1 MKESRSRSE
10 GIATGLLLALVVAV
24 AGTTASGC
32 GGGGDTG
39 SVDETAGS
47 TATGGSQAKSSATG
61 STSGANQGGTSGAA
75 STTAPKAAATTTT
88 PSTTAPAATA
98 STTAPATTAP
108 AATTMS
114 APAPAPARTG
124 SIVPLYSLPS
134 DPAWAALI
142 AAKKAHASVPVIA
155 VINPNSGPGTAAR
168 SDYMTGVGKLTGAGV
183 KVAGYVATG
192 YGKRSVA
199 EVKADIDRWRN
210 LYPEAKAIF
219 FDEMANTPGLESHY
233 SGLTSY
239 AKGKGIDYTIGNPGV
254 DSTPGY
260 VGTVDTILIVE
271 CAGLPSADKLAGWHA
286 SHPREAFGIIP
297 HSVPSLDA
305 GFVAMAKSHVAYIF
319 LQNDVMPNPWDTL
332 PPYFDA
338 LLAALS

>member
-1 MKESRSRSE
+1 MKESCSRSK
-10 GIATGLLLALVVAV
+10 GTAKGLILALVVAV

-32 GGGGDTG
+32 GGGGDPG

-47 TATGGSQAKSSATG
+47 TSTGGSQSKSSATG
-61 STSGANQGGTSGAA
+61 STSAANQGGTSGAA
-75 STTAPKAAATTTT
+75 STTAPKATT
-88 PSTTAPAATA
+88 TTAPAATA

-114 APAPAPARTG
+114 APAPAPAARTG

-168 SDYMTGVGKLTGAGV
+168 SDYMAGVGRLTGAGV

-192 YGKRSVA
+192 YGKRAVA

-219 FDEMANTPGLESHY
+219 FDEMANNPGLESHY
-233 SGLTSY
+233 SSLTSY

-254 DSTPGY
+254 DSKPSY

-271 CAGLPSADKLAGWHA
+271 SAGLPSADKLAGWHE

-319 LQNDVMPNPWDTL
+319 VQNDVMPNPWDTL

>member
-1 MKESRSRSE
+1 M
-10 GIATGLLLALVVAV
+10 LAVVVAA
-24 AGTTASGC
+24 AGATASGC
-32 GGGGDTG
+32 GGGGEPG

-47 TATGGSQAKSSATG
+47 TATGGSASKSSTTGATATAG
-61 STSGANQGGTSGAA
+61 KGGTSGAS
-75 STTAPKAAATTTT
+75 STTAPSATTTAPT
-88 PSTTAPAATA
+88 TTTTAP
-98 STTAPATTAP
+98 TTTPATTAP
-108 AATTMS
+108 AAATTTS
-114 APAPAPARTG
+114 APAPAPAARTG
-124 SIVPLYSLPS
+124 SIVPLYSQPS

-168 SDYMTGVGKLTGAGV
+168 SDYMAGVGQLTGAGV

-192 YGKRSVA
+192 YGKRPVA

-219 FDEMANTPGLESHY
+219 FDEMANNPGLESHY

-254 DSTPGY
+254 DSKPSY

-271 CAGLPSADKLAGWHA
+271 SAGLPSADTLAGWHA
-286 SHPREAFGIIP
+286 SHSRQAFGIIP

-305 GFVAMAKSHVAYIF
+305 GFVAMAKSHVGYIF
-319 LQNDVMPNPWDTL
+319 VQNDVMPNPWDTL